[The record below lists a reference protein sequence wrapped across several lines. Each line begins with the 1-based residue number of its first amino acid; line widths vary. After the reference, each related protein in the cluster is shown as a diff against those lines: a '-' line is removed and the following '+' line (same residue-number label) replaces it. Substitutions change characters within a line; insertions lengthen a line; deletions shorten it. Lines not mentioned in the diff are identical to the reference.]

1 MLLPTADRML
11 VGIQLILF
19 SFVMLLFLS
28 LGQGLTLVAS
38 VLGGDVVTRQD
49 DVESAKLLMG
59 CAMKEEKCNGLSE
72 VIVSKDVACGISY
85 L

>member
-1 MLLPTADRML
+1 M
-11 VGIQLILF
+11 ILF
-19 SFVMLLFLS
+19 SIVMPVFLS

-59 CAMKEEKCNGLSE
+59 SAMKEEKCKGLSE
-72 VIVSKDVACGISY
+72 IIVSKDVASGISY